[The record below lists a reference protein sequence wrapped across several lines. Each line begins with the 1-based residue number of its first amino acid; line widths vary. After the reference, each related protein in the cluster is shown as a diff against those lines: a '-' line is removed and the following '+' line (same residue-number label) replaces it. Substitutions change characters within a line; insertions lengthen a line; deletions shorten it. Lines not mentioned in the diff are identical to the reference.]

1 MSVNSAKLPSPLGV
15 VKEGPMVKAVII
27 RAVSLCVN
35 GRRDHRH
42 FVPVDGV
49 AAIKMFDLEIQY
61 DQYYRYSFYF
71 LKEIIYFVCDFS
83 WCMCSSPTVNEST
96 KSGVRSTGCLFPK
109 TP

>member
-1 MSVNSAKLPSPLGV
+1 
-15 VKEGPMVKAVII
+15 MVKAVII

-71 LKEIIYFVCDFS
+71 LKKKSFTLCAISAGVCA
-83 WCMCSSPTVNEST
+83 P
-96 KSGVRSTGCLFPK
+96 LQL
-109 TP
+109 